1 MLCQICNAELEE
13 GAVACQM
20 CGSPAPQVVKGF
32 KNAVYIQQTLR
43 RILSEN
49 GADAISDVHRFIS
62 LLKDYLPEYD
72 SERRLLVN
80 ALLSGA
86 FKYMLDEID
95 PEISITRTRSRV
107 ISECYVTDR
116 AAEFVIV
123 CFSYMLGRIFDPS
136 LLPSVTVDDSEGEQ
150 PIIAEK
156 TEKKRPVAIDSMVFQ
171 NSNAAKSRLSGNVVV
186 PDGVTKLAGF
196 CFNGFG
202 FMKNI
207 TLPDTLMAIGEYAF
221 SECKRLKGVVL
232 PESLKK
238 IERGAFSQC
247 SKLTVIKIPRG
258 VLEVEDST
266 FEFCSS
272 LETVELPDTCSSIGA
287 RAFSCCDKLRKL
299 FIPESVKFI
308 DAKAF
313 EECPELTIR
322 CYANSYVH
330 KYCLKNEISCETVTK
345 GAELTAKMIEEG

>member
-1 MLCQICNAELEE
+1 VRRCKAIGDE
-13 GAVACQM
+13 
-20 CGSPAPQVVKGF
+20 VKGRGGVVANERVQF
-32 KNAVYIQQTLR
+32 PAFRCPNPLCGAR
-43 RILSEN
+43 RIFFAANRAEKNRTRLFLY
-49 GADAISDVHRFIS
+49 DR
-62 LLKDYLPEYD
+62 LPE
-72 SERRLLVN
+72 
-80 ALLSGA
+80 G
-86 FKYMLDEID
+86 F
-95 PEISITRTRSRV
+95 T
-107 ISECYVTDR
+107 
-116 AAEFVIV
+116 AEFVIV

-156 TEKKRPVAIDSMVFQ
+156 AEKKKPVAIDSMVFQ
-171 NSNAAKSRLSGNVVV
+171 NTNAAKSRLSGNVAV
-186 PDGVTKLAGF
+186 PDGYTKIAGF

-345 GAELTAKMIEEG
+345 GADLTAKMIEEG